1 MTDTWLVV
9 GLGNPGPTYALTRH
23 NIGARV
29 IDALAKSAGAN
40 LSKHKRAQALV
51 AEIRLSGIHVVVAQP
66 TSFMNESG
74 GPTKALATFYKVE
87 PQNIIVLHD
96 ELDIELGAIR
106 VKWSGG
112 DNGHNGLKSIRK
124 SLGSGDWY
132 RVRLGIGRPV
142 GQQDPADF
150 VLKNFSTAEQSDV
163 ANLIE
168 RGADAVESL
177 ISTSLEETQNR
188 FNS

>member
-1 MTDTWLVV
+1 
-9 GLGNPGPTYALTRH
+9 
-23 NIGARV
+23 
-29 IDALAKSAGAN
+29 LAKNASAT

-51 AEIRLSGIHVVVAQP
+51 AEIRLNGKHVVVAAP

-74 GPTKALATFYKVE
+74 GPTKALATFYKVDPE
-87 PQNIIVLHD
+87 NIIVLHD
-96 ELDIELGAIR
+96 ELDIDLGVIR
-106 VKWSGG
+106 VKFSGG

-132 RVRLGIGRPV
+132 RIRLGIGRPP

-150 VLKNFSTAEQSDV
+150 VLKNFASAEQAEV
-163 ANLIE
+163 ADLIE
-168 RGADAVESL
+168 RGADAVTHLVGS
-177 ISTSLEETQNR
+177 SLEETQNR

>member
-29 IDALAKSAGAN
+29 IDALAKDAGAS

-51 AEIRLSGIHVVVAQP
+51 AEIRLNGKHVVIVEP

-74 GPTKALATFYKVE
+74 GPTKALANFYKVE
-87 PQNIIVLHD
+87 SQNVIVLHD

-124 SLGSGDWY
+124 SLGTGDWY
-132 RVRLGIGRPV
+132 RIRLGIGRPP
-142 GQQDPADF
+142 GQKDPADF
-150 VLKNFSTAEQSDV
+150 VLKNFSSSEQAEV
-163 ANLIE
+163 ADLIN
-168 RGADAVESL
+168 RGAQAVEHL
-177 ISTSLEETQNR
+177 VTTTLEETQNR

>member
-9 GLGNPGPTYALTRH
+9 GLGNPGPTYAFTRH

-29 IDALAKSAGAN
+29 IEALAKNAN
-40 LSKHKRAQALV
+40 AKLSKHKRAAALA
-51 AEIRLSGIHVVVAQP
+51 AEIKLNGQHVVIAAP

-74 GPTKALATFYKVE
+74 GPTKALATFYKVD
-87 PQNIIVLHD
+87 PKNIIVLHD
-96 ELDIELGAIR
+96 ELDIDLAAIR

-124 SLGSGDWY
+124 SLGTGDWY
-132 RVRLGIGRPV
+132 RIRLGIGRPP

-150 VLKNFSTAEQSDV
+150 VLKNFSSSEQTDV
-163 ANLIE
+163 ADLIE
-168 RGADAVESL
+168 RGAQAVEHL
-177 ISTSLEETQNR
+177 VSTSLEETQNR

>member
-9 GLGNPGPTYALTRH
+9 GLGNPGPTYAFTRH

-29 IDALAKSAGAN
+29 IEALAKNANAN
-40 LSKHKRAQALV
+40 LSKHKRAAALV
-51 AEIRLSGIHVVVAQP
+51 AEIRLNGKHVVIAAP

-74 GPTKALATFYKVE
+74 GPTKALATFYKVD

-96 ELDIELGAIR
+96 ELDIDLGVIR
-106 VKWSGG
+106 VKYSGG

-124 SLGSGDWY
+124 SFGTGDWY
-132 RVRLGIGRPV
+132 RIRLGIGRPP
-142 GQQDPADF
+142 GRQDPADF
-150 VLKNFSTAEQSDV
+150 LLKNFASAEQDEVSQ
-163 ANLIE
+163 LIE
-168 RGADAVESL
+168 RGAGAVEHL
-177 ISTSLEETQNR
+177 VATTLEETQNR

>member
-9 GLGNPGPTYALTRH
+9 GLGNPGPTYAFTRH

-29 IDALAKSAGAN
+29 IEALAKNAGASLN
-40 LSKHKRAQALV
+40 KHKRAAALV
-51 AEIRLSGIHVVVAQP
+51 SEIRLNGKHVVIAMP

-96 ELDIELGAIR
+96 ELDIDLGVIR
-106 VKWSGG
+106 VKFGGG

-124 SLGSGDWY
+124 SFDTGDWY
-132 RVRLGIGRPV
+132 RIRLGIGRPP
-142 GQQDPADF
+142 GQQEPADF
-150 VLKNFSTAEQSDV
+150 VLKNFSSSEKAEVSD
-163 ANLIE
+163 LID
-168 RGADAVESL
+168 RGAEAVEHLVS
-177 ISTSLEETQNR
+177 SSLEETQNR

>member
-1 MTDTWLVV
+1 MANTWLVV
-9 GLGNPGPTYALTRH
+9 GLGNPGPTYALNRH

-29 IDALAKSAGAN
+29 IEALASEAN
-40 LSKHKRAQALV
+40 AKLSKHKRTQALV
-51 AEIRLSGIHVVVAQP
+51 AELKIAANQLIVAQP

-74 GPTKALATFYKVE
+74 GPTKALANFYKVSPE
-87 PQNIIVLHD
+87 HLIVLHD

-106 VKWSGG
+106 IKFAGG

-124 SLGSGDWY
+124 SLGTGDWY
-132 RVRLGIGRPV
+132 RVRLGIGRPP

-150 VLKNFSTAEQSDV
+150 VLRNFASSEQAIVQD
-163 ANLIE
+163 LIA
-168 RGADAVESL
+168 RGSDAVIQL
-177 ISTSLEETQNR
+177 VSTSLEETQNR